1 MTGLTIKR
9 TKKAKKPFGGVSR
22 VRAR

>member
-1 MTGLTIKR
+1 MTGRTIKR